1 MNLGETAK
9 LALRSLLLQK
19 FRAVLTALGIVI
31 GVAAVIAMLS
41 ISEGARREALE
52 QVRLMG
58 VNNLRVRSVKP
69 IINERKK
76 QDQAESGG
84 WISRY
89 GVTPSDL
96 AHLRVLSPEIDSAFD
111 GDLNWRREL
120 WENFYPRIRKEN
132 SAETAAE
139 KR

>member
-52 QVRLMG
+52 QVRIMG
-58 VNNLRVRSVKP
+58 VNNVRVKSVKP
-69 IINERKK
+69 SINERKK
-76 QDQAESGG
+76 QDQADRGG
-84 WISRY
+84 FISRY
-89 GVTPSDL
+89 GITPREL
-96 AHLRVLSPEIDSAFD
+96 AHL
-111 GDLNWRREL
+111 
-120 WENFYPRIRKEN
+120 K
-132 SAETAAE
+132 
-139 KR
+139 